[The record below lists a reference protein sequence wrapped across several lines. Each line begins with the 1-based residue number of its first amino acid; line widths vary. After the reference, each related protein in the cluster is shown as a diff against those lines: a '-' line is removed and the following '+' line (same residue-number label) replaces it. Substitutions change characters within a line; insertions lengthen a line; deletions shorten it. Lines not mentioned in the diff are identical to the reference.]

1 MSHWDAI
8 EEKTKSIVTTD
19 LLEAIAYRLVSEQV
33 LYAADIK
40 SRTPYSLVEQY
51 ERDFSHALAPLGV
64 KLIVNRRLRFACAV
78 PLHSKS
84 SLATTEQTLLA
95 LVLLSIYEESG
106 RAGRLNDD
114 GEVICDLV
122 ELGEKYRVS
131 TNRQM
136 PIAGKLDE
144 LMRTMKRWGIAR
156 VMADEHYEPQ
166 DQPERDQPFVV
177 AIRPGIMD
185 VLNETALVRLAQFA
199 AAAPQAGET
208 DDVDASDVSE
218 SGESTP

>member
-19 LLEAIAYRLVSEQV
+19 LLEATAYRLVSEQV

-40 SRTPYSLVEQY
+40 SRTSYSLVEQY

-64 KLIVNRRLRFACAV
+64 KLLVNRRLRFACAI
-78 PLHSKS
+78 PRHAKA
-84 SLATTEQTLLA
+84 SLATTEQTLMA
-95 LVLLSIYEESG
+95 LVLLSMYEESG

-114 GEVICDLV
+114 GEVVCDLV

-136 PIAGKLDE
+136 PIAGKLEE
-144 LMRTMKRWGIAR
+144 LMRSMKRWGIAR
-156 VMADEHYEPQ
+156 TMADEQ
-166 DQPERDQPFVV
+166 DGPPGQEERDQPFVV
-177 AIRPGIMD
+177 VIRPGIME
-185 VLNETALVRLAQFA
+185 VLNEAALVRLAQFA
-199 AAAPQAGET
+199 AAAPPLGDAG
-208 DDVDASDVSE
+208 DVDATDTSE
-218 SGESTP
+218 SEEAAP

>member
-1 MSHWDAI
+1 M
-8 EEKTKSIVTTD
+8 
-19 LLEAIAYRLVSEQV
+19 
-33 LYAADIK
+33 
-40 SRTPYSLVEQY
+40 
-51 ERDFSHALAPLGV
+51 
-64 KLIVNRRLRFACAV
+64 
-78 PLHSKS
+78 
-84 SLATTEQTLLA
+84 A

-114 GEVICDLV
+114 SEVICDLV

-156 VMADEHYEPQ
+156 TMADEQYEPQ
-166 DQPERDQPFVV
+166 DQEERDQPFVV

-199 AAAPQAGET
+199 AAAPPAGET
-208 DDVDASDVSE
+208 DDVDASDVLE
-218 SGESTP
+218 PGESAP